1 MIWHLYVVCQYA
13 AAACLSALSE
23 KVICETDGAN
33 GAEYG
38 RETSSGIHLTTP
50 IVSSFTP
57 MATTRSQEH
66 VCSSSEQRVHP
77 GLHPRA
83 SWAPASRAETFEQ
96 AIVAVRTT
104 TVHAMS
110 GISIVGR
117 DEVILLQWERD
128 DSGGFI
134 CVHVV
139 PCVNSPE
146 HQLALTALGSTKE

>member
-1 MIWHLYVVCQYA
+1 MIWHLYVLCQYAAAAA

-33 GAEYG
+33 GAEYD

-57 MATTRSQEH
+57 IATTRSQEH

-110 GISIVGR
+110 GIGIVGR
-117 DEVILLQWERD
+117 DE
-128 DSGGFI
+128 GI
-134 CVHVV
+134 CYNGNAMMVSVFMLF
-139 PCVNSPE
+139 
-146 HQLALTALGSTKE
+146 LASTAPNIS

>member
-1 MIWHLYVVCQYA
+1 M
-13 AAACLSALSE
+13 
-23 KVICETDGAN
+23 ICETDGAN
-33 GAEYG
+33 GAEYD

-50 IVSSFTP
+50 IVSSFAP
-57 MATTRSQEH
+57 IATTRSQEH
-66 VCSSSEQRVHP
+66 VCSSSEQRVQP
-77 GLHPRA
+77 GLCPRA

-117 DEVILLQWERD
+117 DEGILLQWERD
-128 DSGGFI
+128 DGGGFI